1 MAKVKES
8 KKLKKAIEQKAEL
21 STGEVK
27 VYLEPVI
34 EIKVSIDEHIGMGL
48 TQKSSSMQ
56 SDLEKHPKFSKFIT
70 NEEQ

>member
-8 KKLKKAIEQKAEL
+8 KKSKKAVEQKAEL
-21 STGEVK
+21 PAV
-27 VYLEPVI
+27 

-48 TQKSSSMQ
+48 AEKSSSMQ

-70 NEEQ
+70 NGEQ